1 MLRVTRHSA
10 AIKVLV
16 LVKGC
21 SVGAKRYLRQT
32 TSTESGNENGSVSKI
47 YDLKAVKLGRTY
59 RSSNLTLLF
68 YG

>member
-1 MLRVTRHSA
+1 MLRVTRYSA

-16 LVKGC
+16 LVKCC

-32 TSTESGNENGSVSKI
+32 TSTESGNDSGSVSKI
-47 YDLKAVKLGRTY
+47 FDLKAVKLERTY
-59 RSSNLTLLF
+59 KSSNLTLLF

>member
-16 LVKGC
+16 LVKDC
-21 SVGAKRYLRQT
+21 SVGYLRQT
-32 TSTESGNENGSVSKI
+32 TSTESGNDSGSVSKI
-47 YDLKAVKLGRTY
+47 FDLKAVKLERTY
-59 RSSNLTLLF
+59 KSSNLTLLF